1 MKNGLTIYDI
11 SKLSG
16 VSIATVSRVLNGN
29 PNVNDETR
37 ERVNRIINK
46 HGYVPKQSVRNFREQ
61 ELVAVGLLMDDIRNP
76 FMASFA
82 FFISREFSRLKI
94 NTVLCNIHDVESEFA
109 EQVDN
114 LIDKKVNGIIMMGSI
129 FENQLCRTLLE
140 GRYSGMPFVSIN
152 GNFSLPNV
160 CEVILDQRTAVDDA
174 VHYLFT
180 HGRRRIGMIYK
191 NQSRSDKHNFAGFLD
206 GMVACALDDVRRIEV
221 VEKSIESGKQATLE
235 MLSHWSNT
243 DAIIY
248 SSDTLAVG
256 GAHILN
262 RKHIAIPEQIMLI
275 GFNNSASACD
285 CYPQLSSIDNNINE
299 AGKAAAQLMLQMI
312 NREDVEDV
320 LVPGNLVIRE
330 ST

>member
-11 SKLSG
+11 SRLSG

-29 PNVNDETR
+29 PNVNEETR
-37 ERVNRIINK
+37 IRVNQVISK
-46 HGYVPKQSVRNFREQ
+46 HGYVPKQSARNFREQ

-94 NTVLCNIHDVESEFA
+94 NTILCNIHDVESEFV

-129 FENQLCRTLLE
+129 FENKLCRMLLE

-152 GNFSLPNV
+152 GNFGLPNV
-160 CEVILDQRTAVDDA
+160 CEVILDQQTAVEDA
-174 VHYLFT
+174 VRYLYDLD
-180 HGRRRIGMIYK
+180 RRCIGMIYRH
-191 NQSRSDKHNFAGFLD
+191 QSRSDERKLNGFME
-206 GMVACALDDVRRIEV
+206 GMDACGLKAVRLIEV
-221 VEKSIESGKQATLE
+221 TQKSIENGKNATAEL
-235 MLSHWSNT
+235 MSRWPDT
-243 DAIIY
+243 DAIIF

-256 GAHILN
+256 GVHYLN
-262 RKHIAIPEQIMLI
+262 RRGIAIPEQIMVI

-285 CYPQLSSIDNNINE
+285 CYPQLTSIDNDINN
-299 AGKAAAQLMLQMI
+299 AGKAAAQLMLKMM
-312 NREDVEDV
+312 NREPVDDI
-320 LVPGNLVIRE
+320 LIPGHLVIRE